1 MTLCSAGG
9 AFQRSKCEGAPMA
22 ALAILLRFCDRQ
34 GWSPALRDDLMRL
47 SLVRPERRGQC
58 RRMEVPDSDQAMT

>member
-1 MTLCSAGG
+1 
-9 AFQRSKCEGAPMA
+9 MA